1 MMKKC
6 LVVLLTM
13 IVVLSLVL
21 AVGCQQAPTPG
32 PPGAPGT
39 PGTQGSQ
46 GTQGTSAPEAPRGQ

>member
-21 AVGCQQAPTPG
+21 AVGCQQAPAG
-32 PPGAPGT
+32 LDRLERLERQEHGAIRDS
-39 PGTQGSQ
+39 GS
-46 GTQGTSAPEAPRGQ
+46 ACP